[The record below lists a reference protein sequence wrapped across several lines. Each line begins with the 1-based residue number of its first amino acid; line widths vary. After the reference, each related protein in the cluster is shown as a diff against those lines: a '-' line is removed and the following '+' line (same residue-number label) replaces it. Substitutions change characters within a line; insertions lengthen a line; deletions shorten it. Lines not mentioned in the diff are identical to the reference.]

1 MTMSSHVFNK
11 RELALRSYYL
21 STPLFILLDE
31 ALHVSIRACFLEGQ
45 GWFQYVYYLGAFLVG
60 VIGYRSVLTMNVMG
74 LLDGVYGITTLTLA
88 VLNGVFQGI
97 AFGTGESTTAPV
109 IQDGYFWVNYLIVGT
124 FLLVS
129 LYKNPLWSRGI
140 LQ

>member
-1 MTMSSHVFNK
+1 MNPEVLNK
-11 RELALRSYYL
+11 RALALRSYYL
-21 STPLFILLDE
+21 STPLFVILDE
-31 ALHVSIRACFLEGQ
+31 TLHVSIRACFLEGQ
-45 GWFQYVYYLGAFLVG
+45 GWFQYLYYLGAFLVG
-60 VIGYRSVLTMNVMG
+60 VIGYRSAIAMNVLG

-88 VLNGVFQGI
+88 VLYGIFQGI
-97 AFGTGESTTAPV
+97 SFGTGESTTAPV
-109 IQDGYFWVNYLIVGT
+109 ILSGYFWVNYLIVGT